1 MMTPGKGVV
10 ELTDQP
16 ARTRKVTY
24 SMWRDAERGDV
35 GLGLGVGWRPPKES
49 NRRDSWDFLDVEP
62 EGSDRGVQGESRA
75 NTPSGNSQ
83 NI

>member
-1 MMTPGKGVV
+1 MVAPGKGVV

-16 ARTRKVTY
+16 ARTRNITY
-24 SMWRDAERGDV
+24 SVWRDAERGGV
-35 GLGLGVGWRPPKES
+35 GLGLGNGWKPKES
-49 NRRDSWDFLDVEP
+49 KRRDSWDFLDVEP
-62 EGSDRGVQGESRA
+62 EGSDHGVQESRV